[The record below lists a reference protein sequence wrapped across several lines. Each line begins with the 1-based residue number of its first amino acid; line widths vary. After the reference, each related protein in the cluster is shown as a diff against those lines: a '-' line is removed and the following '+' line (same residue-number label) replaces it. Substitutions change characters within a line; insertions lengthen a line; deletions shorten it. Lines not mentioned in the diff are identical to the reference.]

1 MKELYTFL
9 MFILTGLAI
18 GTLFDIFRILRR
30 SFKTKDFITYIE
42 DILFWIFTGI
52 ILLYSIFTFN
62 NGELRAFVFIGVLLG
77 IILYILTLSRYFIK
91 ICVYIVN
98 IIKMIITLPI
108 KFLVNLLRKIFI
120 IPLTRIIVYIKHF
133 LKKIISKNKLN
144 LKIDKKEVNSSQM
157 HINSLQNK
165 LTLLNNKNLIF
176 LLFNKKSKNMT
187 KK

>member
-18 GTLFDIFRILRR
+18 GILFDIFRILRR

-42 DILFWIFTGI
+42 DILFWVFTGI

-62 NGELRAFVFIGVLLG
+62 NGELRGFVFIGVLLG
-77 IILYILTLSRYFIK
+77 IILYILTLSKYLIK
-91 ICVYIVN
+91 ICVYTVN
-98 IIKMIITLPI
+98 IIKKIIIFPI
-108 KFLVNLLRKIFI
+108 KLLVNLVKKIFI
-120 IPLTRIIVYIKHF
+120 IPLNKIIVTIKKY

-144 LKIDKKEVNSSQM
+144 IKINKKELNLSQKYVD
-157 HINSLQNK
+157 S
-165 LTLLNNKNLIF
+165 
-176 LLFNKKSKNMT
+176 T

>member
-18 GTLFDIFRILRR
+18 GILFDIFRILRR

-77 IILYILTLSRYFIK
+77 IILYILTLSKYLIK
-91 ICVYIVN
+91 ICVYTVN
-98 IIKMIITLPI
+98 IIKKIIIFPI
-108 KFLVNLLRKIFI
+108 KLLVNLVKKIFI
-120 IPLTRIIVYIKHF
+120 IPLNKIIVTIKKY
-133 LKKIISKNKLN
+133 LKKIILKNKLSF
-144 LKIDKKEVNSSQM
+144 K
-157 HINSLQNK
+157 
-165 LTLLNNKNLIF
+165 T
-176 LLFNKKSKNMT
+176 NKKKT
-187 KK
+187 